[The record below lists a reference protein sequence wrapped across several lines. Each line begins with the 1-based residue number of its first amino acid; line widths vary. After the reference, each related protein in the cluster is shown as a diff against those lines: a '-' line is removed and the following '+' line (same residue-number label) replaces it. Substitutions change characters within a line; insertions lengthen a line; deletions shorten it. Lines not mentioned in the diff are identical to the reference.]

1 MEKVITDVNQINIIE
16 LGRFLEHH
24 PDGQKAFKCL
34 DNTLK
39 HASRISVLKT
49 GNDIKGFL
57 SFVDDDEE
65 CLVHDFILDKHASQK
80 QSLILCDQVLDYARE
95 KKFLYT
101 EIFSCPST
109 ARQIFLQNNFHLA
122 FGGMFFD
129 KTLPQKS
136 IIDQTKNLKI
146 STDIYA
152 IDTAGVNIIYDAVG
166 WGGRS
171 KEMWEKVLKNT
182 SFSVQV
188 SHNDRVIGFA
198 RIKDDHKRAMIYD
211 VCVLPDY
218 QKKNI
223 GSILMGQICAYIRK
237 NDFEFTGLVVVP
249 ENKSAR
255 KFYQKF
261 GFVQAS
267 SVLQLARESIPS
279 KTVFRQTNALSKVLN
294 SSHYERS

>member
-1 MEKVITDVNQINIIE
+1 METVITDKDKIDPSE
-16 LGRFLEHH
+16 LGFFLKHH
-24 PDGQKAFKCL
+24 PYGQRAFKCL
-34 DNTLK
+34 NNTLTY
-39 HASRISVLKT
+39 ASRISILKSDD
-49 GNDIKGFL
+49 GIKGFL
-57 SFVDDDEE
+57 SFVDDEEE

-80 QSLILCDQVLDYARE
+80 QSLILCEEVLDYARE

-109 ARQIFLQNNFHLA
+109 VRQIFLQNNFHLTS
-122 FGGMFFD
+122 GGMVFD
-129 KTLPQKS
+129 KTLSQKS

-146 STDIYA
+146 STDIYD
-152 IDTAGVNIIYDAVG
+152 IDTAGVNLIYDAVG

-211 VCVLPDY
+211 VCVLPNY

-261 GFVQAS
+261 GFVQTP
-267 SVLQLARESIPS
+267 SVLQLSRESIPQKNVLH
-279 KTVFRQTNALSKVLN
+279 KTNNLLIGLNA
-294 SSHYERS
+294 SHNERS